1 MPINSPDIFCY
12 SIVVEPEASI
22 ASNDK
27 FDAIGD
33 IVPIAGVNC
42 KTGFQSGILDE
53 FPGASA
59 GFSLR
64 RLTKNYLG
72 PCIKV
77 QKQGGSTLDIGFDQD
92 GNLDTASMLTFAG
105 ATGTLDIDT
114 WYDQSGN
121 GYNLTQPELSKQ
133 PAIVLGG
140 KLQLANGKPCVDF
153 NDSGQNHLLN
163 TGELM
168 TGAGM
173 CHVLQTRCES
183 FIASGGFMFI
193 VDQSGP
199 DFGGAVHI
207 NDSET
212 QISFARFNSQFVA
225 NNSSASALNYSTVV
239 SNFVSGGS
247 SIRVNDTVS
256 TDSETFSGSGNTG
269 ETFFMG
275 GDSNTA
281 NRFFDGIIQEYIY
294 YNEPQTDLDGL
305 RDNLNAYYNTF

>member
-1 MPINSPDIFCY
+1 
-12 SIVVEPEASI
+12 
-22 ASNDK
+22 
-27 FDAIGD
+27 
-33 IVPIAGVNC
+33 
-42 KTGFQSGILDE
+42 
-53 FPGASA
+53 
-59 GFSLR
+59 
-64 RLTKNYLG
+64 
-72 PCIKV
+72 
-77 QKQGGSTLDIGFDQD
+77 
-92 GNLDTASMLTFAG
+92 
-105 ATGTLDIDT
+105 
-114 WYDQSGN
+114 
-121 GYNLTQPELSKQ
+121 
-133 PAIVLGG
+133 
-140 KLQLANGKPCVDF
+140 
-153 NDSGQNHLLN
+153 
-163 TGELM
+163 
-168 TGAGM
+168 
-173 CHVLQTRCES
+173 
-183 FIASGGFMFI
+183 MFI

>member
-22 ASNDK
+22 ESNDK
-27 FDAIGD
+27 FDSIGD

-64 RLTKNYLG
+64 RLTKNYFG
-72 PCIKV
+72 PLIKV
-77 QKQGGSTLDIGFDQD
+77 QKQGGGTLDIGFDQD
-92 GNLDTASMLTFAG
+92 GNLDTASLLAFAG
-105 ATGTLDIDT
+105 TGTCDIDT

-121 GYNLTQPELSKQ
+121 GYNLTQPDTGKQ
-133 PAIVLGG
+133 PVIVNGG
-140 KLQLANGKPCVDF
+140 ILKSANGKPCVDF

-183 FIASGGFMFI
+183 FVVAGGFMSI
-193 VDQSGP
+193 IDQTGP
-199 DFGGAVHI
+199 DFGSAVLV
-207 NDSET
+207 DGDEKFGT
-212 QISFARFNSQFVA
+212 FARFNSAFVS
-225 NNSSASALNYSTVV
+225 NNSSESAQTYSTVV
-239 SNFVSGGS
+239 SNFVSGGQ
-247 SIRVNDTVS
+247 SIRVNDVTDTGS
-256 TDSETFSGSGNTG
+256 TAFSGSGNTDR
-269 ETFFMG
+269 TFFMG
-275 GDSNTA
+275 GDSTIRD
-281 NRFFDGIIQEYIY
+281 RFFDGIIQEYIF
-294 YNEPQTDLDGL
+294 YNEAQTDLDGL